1 MIKKLGDTI
10 YWKEP
15 DGRIHSGEIIE
26 INEKY
31 ETIRYETYKCSVPEC
46 DCLEESDPEVQEY
59 IQEHNVLWIARDKND
74 GLFVYK
80 EKPYLDPYGAFDS
93 DKGGCF
99 VLDPKMYPE
108 VTFENSPKKLKVLFP
123 EECKRPLVNCHVCKF
138 MDSCYSIHF
147 GCGCNHGEE
156 RVL

>member
-26 INEKY
+26 INEEY

-46 DCLEESDPEVQEY
+46 DCLEESDPEVQKY
-59 IQEHNVLWIARDKND
+59 IQESIILWIARDKNG

-80 EKPYLDPYGAFDS
+80 EKPYLDPYGSFDS

-108 VTFENSPKKLKVLFP
+108 VTFENSPKKLKVL
-123 EECKRPLVNCHVCKF
+123 
-138 MDSCYSIHF
+138 
-147 GCGCNHGEE
+147 
-156 RVL
+156 